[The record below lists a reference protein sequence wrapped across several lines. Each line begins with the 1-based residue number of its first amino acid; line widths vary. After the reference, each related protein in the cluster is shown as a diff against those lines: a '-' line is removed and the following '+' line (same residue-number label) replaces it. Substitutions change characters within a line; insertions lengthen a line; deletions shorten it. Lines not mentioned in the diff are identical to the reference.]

1 MDSIVISLVELAP
14 FVGIPAVALIAQPA
28 QVTASGLAH
37 DPDQQGQEWQT
48 LIYRQECN
56 GEAIVREQWGS
67 RAGFI
72 VATIG
77 AAVGLGNI
85 WRFAYIAGENGGAVF
100 LLVYVVFVLLIG
112 LPLVIAELA
121 IGRRANGD
129 AVAAFAIGND
139 GSLWRHAGWIGVVGA
154 ALILSY
160 YAVIAGWAFK
170 YFAGAAS
177 GGLWDAAHEGFGG
190 YFDRFIASA
199 FEPVIWQA
207 AMLSV
212 SAVVVAR
219 GVQGGI
225 ERLNLWLMPLLALI
239 VIGLAVSALTLPG
252 ASKGVSFLFAP
263 DWSALSRPS
272 VYLNA
277 LGQAFFSLGV
287 GMAVFVTY
295 GSYLGRDTRIPGSAA
310 AIAIGDTLF
319 AIVAGLAIFPAVFAL
334 GGDPAAGPR
343 LAFITFPQVLLQM
356 PGGVF
361 VGSIFFLLLTAAA
374 LTSMISLL
382 EVSVAVAVDRFVMSR
397 ERAAVVITAIVFLL
411 GVPSALS
418 YGALADW
425 KVAGQP
431 ILDAVDHAISN
442 FVLPICGL
450 AIAVYAGWRLAPSV
464 SVAAADLGG
473 STLGSVWLWLL
484 RLGVPLTIAI
494 ILLRSLKVL

>member
-1 MDSIVISLVELAP
+1 MFLLS
-14 FVGIPAVALIAQPA
+14 
-28 QVTASGLAH
+28 
-37 DPDQQGQEWQT
+37 PDC
-48 LIYRQECN
+48 RK
-56 GEAIVREQWGS
+56 EAIVREQWGS
-67 RAGFI
+67 RVGFI

-85 WRFAYIAGENGGAVF
+85 WRFAYIAGENGGAIF
-100 LLVYVVFVLLIG
+100 LLVYIVLVVLIG

-121 IGRRANGD
+121 IGRRGGGD
-129 AVAAFAIGND
+129 AVAAFENGHR
-139 GSLWRHAGWIGVVGA
+139 GSLWRYAGWLGVVGA

-170 YFAGAAS
+170 YFTGAAS
-177 GGLWDAAHEGFGG
+177 GGLWRVAQDSFGG
-190 YFDRFIASA
+190 YFDRFIAGT

-207 AMLSV
+207 VMLGA

-219 GVQGGI
+219 GVKGGI
-225 ERLNLWLMPLLALI
+225 ERISLWLMPVLALI
-239 VIGLAVSALTLPG
+239 VIGLAAYSLSLPG
-252 ASKGVSFLFAP
+252 AGKGVSFLFAP

-310 AIAIGDTLF
+310 AIAVGDSLF

-356 PGGVF
+356 TGGAWIGTV
-361 VGSIFFLLLTAAA
+361 FFLLLAAAA

-382 EVSVAVAVDRFVMSR
+382 EVSVAVAVERLGMSR
-397 ERAAVVITAIVFLL
+397 ARAALVISGVIFVL

-418 YGALADW
+418 HGVLTEW
-425 KVAGQP
+425 KLGGKP
-431 ILDAVDHAISN
+431 LLDAIDHAVSN
-442 FVLPICGL
+442 FVLPACGL
-450 AIAVYAGWRLAPSV
+450 AIAIYAGWRLSPSV
-464 SVAAADLGG
+464 SVASADLDA
-473 STLGSVWLWLL
+473 SRLGLVWLWLL
-484 RLGVPLTIAI
+484 RLGVPLTIVV
-494 ILLRSLKVL
+494 ILLRTLQVL

>member
-1 MDSIVISLVELAP
+1 M
-14 FVGIPAVALIAQPA
+14 
-28 QVTASGLAH
+28 
-37 DPDQQGQEWQT
+37 
-48 LIYRQECN
+48 
-56 GEAIVREQWGS
+56 REQWGS

-72 VATIG
+72 LATIG

-100 LLVYVVFVLLIG
+100 LLVYVVFVALIG

-121 IGRRANGD
+121 MGRRASGD
-129 AVAAFAIGND
+129 AVAAFESGQR

-170 YFAGAAS
+170 YFAGAAT
-177 GGLWDAAHEGFGG
+177 GGLWHAAGDGFGG

-199 FEPVIWQA
+199 FEPVLWQA
-207 AMLSV
+207 AMLGS

-219 GVQGGI
+219 GVKGGI
-225 ERLNLWLMPLLALI
+225 ERINLWLMPVLALI
-239 VIGLAVSALTLPG
+239 VIGLAAFALTLPG
-252 ASKGVSFLFAP
+252 SAKGVSFLFAP
-263 DWSALSRPS
+263 DWSALSRPA

-295 GSYLGRDTRIPGSAA
+295 GSYLGRDIRIPGAA
-310 AIAIGDTLF
+310 VTIAAGDTLF

-356 PGGVF
+356 PGGTWIGV
-361 VGSIFFLLLTAAA
+361 IFFLLLTAAA

-382 EVSVAVAVDRFVMSR
+382 EVPVAVAAERLGMSR
-397 ERAAVVITAIVFLL
+397 KRAALVISGGVFLL

-418 YGALADW
+418 YGVLADW
-425 KVAGQP
+425 KLGGQP
-431 ILDAVDHAISN
+431 LLDAIDHAISN

-450 AIAVYAGWRLAPSV
+450 AVAAYAGWRLVPSE
-464 SVAAADLGG
+464 STAAADLDT
-473 STLGSVWLWLL
+473 SILGLVWHWLL
-484 RLGVPLTIAI
+484 RLGVPLTIVV
-494 ILLRSLKVL
+494 ILLRSLNVL